1 MKTMFSPGWRRALIA
16 ATAAVAIS
24 ASPKVLSAQV
34 MNTESATEVRRVF
47 VEDLDTLQARF
58 IALANAF
65 PDDKYAWRPAP
76 GVRSV
81 GEAFLHV
88 ASEYYVYT
96 PMAYGLA
103 PSPVIP
109 RAQGAMAEFEKK
121 STRVDVMKHLTEGF
135 AYMRGQLTGADIAQ
149 LTGKRKLFGGDRTI
163 AETTIGMSA
172 DLHEHLGQL
181 IAYARMNGIKP
192 PWSK

>member
-1 MKTMFSPGWRRALIA
+1 MHSRVRPFLLRAMAIA
-16 ATAAVAIS
+16 ALALATAPRTA
-24 ASPKVLSAQV
+24 SAQV
-34 MNTESATEVRRVF
+34 MNTESATEVRRLF
-47 VEDLDTLQARF
+47 VDDLDSLQAKF

-65 PDDKYAWRPAP
+65 PEDKYAWRPAP

-81 GEAFLHV
+81 GEAFMHV

-96 PMAYGLA
+96 PMAYGL
-103 PSPVIP
+103 PSSPVIP
-109 RAQGAMAEFEKK
+109 RTQGAMAQFEKAA
-121 STRVDVMKHLTEGF
+121 TRADVMKHLTEGF
-135 AYMRGQLTGADIAQ
+135 AFVRAQIAGADIAQ
-149 LTGKRKLFGGDRTI
+149 LTGQRKLFGGERTI
-163 AETTIGMSA
+163 AETTMVMSA